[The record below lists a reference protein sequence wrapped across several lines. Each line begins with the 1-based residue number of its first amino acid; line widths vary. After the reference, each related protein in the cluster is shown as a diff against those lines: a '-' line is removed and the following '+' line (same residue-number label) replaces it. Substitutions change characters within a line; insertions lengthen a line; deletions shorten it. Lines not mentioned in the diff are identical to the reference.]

1 MIYPLSMR
9 LWIKTYAG
17 DFITRD
23 TIIELSGP
31 LTRASFEEAVT
42 RAAHQFDLSTPIILS
57 QHYIHFRDFN
67 SVKFLPRD
75 FIDEVDFD
83 KFFVENCL

>member
-1 MIYPLSMR
+1 MR

-17 DFITRD
+17 EYITRD
-23 TIIELSGP
+23 TIIELAGP
-31 LTRASFEEAVT
+31 LTMQSFEDAVSQ
-42 RAAHQFDLSTPIILS
+42 AAHAFDLSTPIILT
-57 QHYIHFRDFN
+57 QHFVHFRDFN